1 MKTVVMKNN
10 FSAGELAPALYTRT
24 DIQQYSNG
32 AKRIKNLFPLVEGG
46 VRKRPGTFNRGLMVG
61 AIRLIPFIV
70 NSSSVFMLIFR
81 HLSVMVYCPRTRE
94 VVATLDTP
102 YTDSQLPDIQYV
114 QYRFEMFITHSAHP
128 VQRLRSDEE
137 FANWLFSVF
146 SFDHQPVNSENA
158 RYPFRQGKPSSKELG
173 VRVTFNVDATSPWS
187 NTASYVVDDEVRVT
201 YTIPNGW
208 GQKTVT
214 EYYKAILAGTGKNP
228 RTEPTYWHLL
238 ASSGSD
244 VFSAD
249 DVGSYIEVNGGLIR
263 ITRFINENSVEGEVV
278 KKLDADIKAIERSW
292 GILPPA
298 FNAIDGYPRCCTYF
312 KQRLVL
318 ANTKKAPNKIWFSAV
333 GANGNFLETT
343 EDSDAF
349 SIVSASGLS
358 NSILFLEA
366 QRGVICLTSGGEFM
380 VDSDGGLTPTTVNI
394 IEHSAYGA
402 YAVTRPERV
411 GNELLFVQRGGERVR
426 ALTYRYEVDGLVS
439 PEISALS
446 SHIGE
451 LHQGVNEISYQQE
464 PESIV
469 WLVLGDGKVASITF
483 NRDQEVMA
491 WAQHDFGGSVKSICS
506 MPTQLGSDDAYMLIE
521 RKGNVY
527 LEQISFDALVD
538 SQTSIK
544 LNTGILV
551 KSSFD
556 HLKNIAAYWVK
567 DDTVTEI
574 EYRIEGDELIID
586 DSSLINET
594 LYFGEL
600 FECVAELF
608 PPELSQSPMSSMM
621 HKAKVD
627 RTAFFFNKTLGVQL
641 NGQLVE
647 TFTFDD
653 NLMGPR
659 KPYTGY
665 HLEEGGTWEDL
676 HKVPLVISHNK
687 PLPFH
692 LQAITMQLSIN
703 EK

>member
-32 AKRIKNLFPLVEGG
+32 AKRLRNVFPLVEGG
-46 VRKRPGTFNRGLMVG
+46 VRKRPGTFYRNLTAG

-70 NSSSVFMLIFR
+70 NSSSAYLLI
-81 HLSVMVYCPRTRE
+81 LKNTSIQVYNQRTKT
-94 VVATLDTP
+94 VVTTLASP
-102 YTDSQLPDIQYV
+102 YTAAQIPDIQYV
-114 QYRFEMFITHSAHP
+114 QYRFEMFITHSAVP
-128 VQRLRSDEE
+128 VQRLRCSEAFDNWALDAFVFTHPPIDSD
-137 FANWLFSVF
+137 
-146 SFDHQPVNSENA
+146 NA
-158 RYPFRQGKPSSKELG
+158 RYPFRKGTPSGNDLG
-173 VRVTFNVDATSPWS
+173 AFITFTLDAVSAWSSSTTYLLGDVVIYSGAYYQAARDNTGVQPSTSVADW
-187 NTASYVVDDEVRVT
+187 VVV
-201 YTIPNGW
+201 PNADGA
-208 GQKTVT
+208 GFTV
-214 EYYKAILAGTGKNP
+214 
-228 RTEPTYWHLL
+228 
-238 ASSGSD
+238 
-244 VFSAD
+244 D
-249 DVGSYIEVNGGLIR
+249 DVGRYVDVNGGLIK
-263 ITRFINENSVEGEVV
+263 ITKFNNVNSVSGEVV
-278 KKLDADIKAIERSW
+278 KKLDAVIKAIERSW
-292 GILPPA
+292 IIQPLA
-298 FNAIDGYPRCCTYF
+298 FNSTDGYPRCCTYF
-312 KQRLVL
+312 KQRLVF

-333 GANGNFLETT
+333 GANGTFLETT
-343 EDSDAF
+343 EDGDAF

-394 IEHSAYGA
+394 AEHSAYGA
-402 YAVTRPERV
+402 YSVTRPERV

-439 PEISALS
+439 PEISTLA

-451 LHQGVNEISYQQE
+451 DHLGVNQISYQQE
-464 PESIV
+464 PESTV
-469 WLVLGDGKVASITF
+469 WCVLGDGKVASITF

-506 MPTQLGSDDAYMLIE
+506 LPTALGSDQAFMLIE
-521 RKGNVY
+521 RKGNIY
-527 LEQISFDALVD
+527 LEQISFDAYLD
-538 SQTSIK
+538 SQVDITLDGNMISK
-544 LNTGILV
+544 SQFDRLNGI
-551 KSSFD
+551 S
-556 HLKNIAAYWVK
+556 AYCE
-567 DDTVTEI
+567 DGETVTEI
-574 EYRIEGDELIID
+574 EYIVDGNFLQVDAGLSGKTI
-586 DSSLINET
+586 S
-594 LYFGEL
+594 FGQT

-608 PPELSQSPMSSMM
+608 PPELNQSPLSSMM

-627 RTAFFFNKTLGVQL
+627 RIAFFFNKTLGASI
-641 NGQLVE
+641 NGELIE

-653 NLMGPR
+653 DILGPA
-659 KPYTGY
+659 KPYTGF